1 VLHHALLEM
10 ERLDDARYDIIVM
23 LQPTSPMRRP
33 EEVRQ
38 AIRMLVN
45 GQWDS
50 VWTVSVTDSK
60 SHPLKQLT
68 LGADCAMGYYDDR
81 GATII
86 ARQQL
91 QPVYHRNGV
100 AYAIRRDCLKE
111 QRTIN
116 GARTG
121 ALVLSDHHVSIDT
134 ELDFDLVEFMLQREA
149 RR

>member
-1 VLHHALLEM
+1 
-10 ERLDDARYDIIVM
+10 
-23 LQPTSPMRRP
+23 
-33 EEVRQ
+33 
-38 AIRMLVN
+38 
-45 GQWDS
+45 
-50 VWTVSVTDSK
+50 
-60 SHPLKQLT
+60 
-68 LGADCAMGYYDDR
+68 MGYYDER

-100 AYAIRRDCLKE
+100 AYAIIRDCLEE
-111 QRTIN
+111 QRTIK

-134 ELDFDLVEFMLQREA
+134 ELDFDLVEFVLQREA